1 MVKPR
6 LDVGAL
12 SSGGKWHACPFCF
25 VLASSCCLLNK
36 VSRLTPAVCA
46 VQDVVL
52 AGKRREVAEKVATA
66 AYDALMRFI

>member
-1 MVKPR
+1 
-6 LDVGAL
+6 
-12 SSGGKWHACPFCF
+12 
-25 VLASSCCLLNK
+25 
-36 VSRLTPAVCA
+36 